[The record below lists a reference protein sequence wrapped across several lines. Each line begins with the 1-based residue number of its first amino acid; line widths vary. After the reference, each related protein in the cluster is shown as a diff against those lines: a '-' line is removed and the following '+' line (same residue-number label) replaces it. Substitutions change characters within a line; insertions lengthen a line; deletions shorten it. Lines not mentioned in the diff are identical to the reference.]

1 MLLDAAQEIPIII
14 DQPEQNLDNESVVQ
28 LLVDCIRVG
37 QRARSSRYIAVT
49 HNPNLAVVCD
59 ADQIVRTYI
68 DKGNGNQ
75 ISYESG
81 AIEDNPIN
89 KTAVDVLERVR
100 IGRLTT
106 DGRNITNLK
115 GKDAPV

>member
-1 MLLDAAQEIPIII
+1 
-14 DQPEQNLDNESVVQ
+14 
-28 LLVDCIRVG
+28 
-37 QRARSSRYIAVT
+37 VT

-89 KTAVDVLERVR
+89 KTAVDVLEGTYRAFDNR
-100 IGRLTT
+100 R
-106 DGRNITNLK
+106 K
-115 GKDAPV
+115 KYHKPEGKDAPV